1 MTSDNAPIL
10 ITGGAGF
17 IGARLARRL
26 ARLGHPVTVFDSF
39 TEQVHGNG
47 SAARAGVAVDGIS
60 VLHGDVRDRDLIERA
75 LRASRARTVIHLAAE
90 TGTGQS
96 HTEPA
101 HYVDVNVTGT
111 ARLVE
116 AIRNVGGVRRV
127 ILSGS
132 RAVYGEGACV
142 DRAGL
147 RVTAVARREADLAVG
162 DYAPKDRVGRSLRP
176 VATAADTPAAPTSIY
191 ASTKLMQEYLLT
203 QGLWG
208 SGTHVG
214 LLRMQNVYGPGQ
226 ALSNPYTGVLSVFA
240 RKISEGEKLEV
251 FEDGAITRDF
261 VYVDD
266 AVEAFVSMVQ
276 TPVVTAQPIDIG
288 SGKAT
293 TLLEIAG
300 KLLETMEGDRD
311 GLHVT
316 GAYRPGDVRH
326 ALADISTAKAVLG
339 WRPNVDLDSGLVRFA
354 EWAAAAPK
362 HAVA

>member
-1 MTSDNAPIL
+1 MPKDSPIL

-17 IGARLARRL
+17 IGARLSRRL

-47 SAARAGVAVDGIS
+47 SLARAGVSVDGVS
-60 VLHGDVRDRDLIERA
+60 VIQGDVRDGDLIMRA
-75 LRASRARTVIHLAAE
+75 LKASGARTVIHLAAE

-116 AIRNVGGVRRV
+116 AVRAVGGVRRV
-127 ILSGS
+127 ILAGS

-147 RVTAVARREADLAVG
+147 RVAAVARRESDLAIG
-162 DYAPKDRVGRSLRP
+162 EYAPKDRVGRSLRP
-176 VATAADTPAAPTSIY
+176 VATASDTPAAPASIY

-203 QGLWG
+203 QGFWG
-208 SGTHVG
+208 SETHVG
-214 LLRMQNVYGPGQ
+214 LMRLQNVYGPGQ
-226 ALSNPYTGVLSVFA
+226 AMNNPYTGVLSVFA
-240 RKISEGEKLEV
+240 TQAAAGQNLEI
-251 FEDGAITRDF
+251 FEDGAIVRDF

-266 AVEAFVSMVQ
+266 VVEVFVNMIE
-276 TPVVTAQPIDIG
+276 TPIVTGQPIDIG
-288 SGKAT
+288 SGKAAT
-293 TLLEIAG
+293 ILEAAGMLLAAMDADSEA
-300 KLLETMEGDRD
+300 LR
-311 GLHVT
+311 VT

-326 ALADISTAKAVLG
+326 ALADISSAKAVLG
-339 WRPNVDLDSGLVRFA
+339 WRPNVSLDAGLVRFA
-354 EWAAAAPK
+354 EWASAAPK
-362 HAVA
+362 SAVA